1 MLTIDELLAPQPAP
15 RPPPMDALPIT
26 DVAMHLAQRL
36 PPGSVQQQLVL
47 ARRQQGIDR
56 YGTALCTHNGRDTR
70 ADAAQEALDLAI
82 YLHQIAYEL
91 RGRVTQDQMEGLV
104 VVSASMLDVAV
115 GLMELPKP

>member
-15 RPPPMDALPIT
+15 CPPPMDALPIT
-26 DVAMHLAQRL
+26 DVALHLAQRL

-56 YGTALCTHNGRDTR
+56 YGTTLCTHNGRDAR
-70 ADAAQEALDLAI
+70 ADAGQEALDLAI
-82 YLHQIAYEL
+82 YLHQLAHEL
-91 RGRVTQDQMEGLV
+91 RGRVTKDQMEGFMIV
-104 VVSASMLDVAV
+104 AASMLDVAT

>member
-1 MLTIDELLAPQPAP
+1 
-15 RPPPMDALPIT
+15 
-26 DVAMHLAQRL
+26 MHLAQRL